1 MSITSAA
8 DAGTEPI
15 TTPRGPLDPPEGVA
29 WFKVLR
35 RNEAANSWE
44 AATIYDDSSRSHAP
58 RHAIPDEPISE
69 FILDHWGSGVYFC
82 AWFNSQN
89 RGRGR
94 GKEIKL
100 DDPRRPQRPLAFGGP
115 AAAPAPAPATM
126 AIAGAPAPAGAPF
139 DTTAALLALLSQN
152 PQLASLLQPQQ
163 PQSQLELARLERERE
178 RERREWEERRDR
190 ERREW
195 EEERVRLRAAEER
208 RAERERAAEDER
220 RRRDDEDHRARLAA
234 ERRRHELE
242 LQQASEASGGIDR
255 EDFEQ
260 MFEELRAELKKEI
273 DAKEKSIMGQLFDV
287 VKAVAPAFLPQI
299 MAAMNG
305 GRAPAAPP
313 APVFPP
319 APPPA
324 ARPT

>member
-1 MSITSAA
+1 MSITSGA
-8 DAGTEPI
+8 DAGTEQI
-15 TTPRGPLDPPEGVA
+15 TTPRTPLDPPEGVA

-35 RNEAANSWE
+35 RNETAATWE
-44 AATIYDDSSRSHAP
+44 AATIYDDSQRSHSP

-69 FILDHWGSGVYFC
+69 FILDHWGSGLYFC

-115 AAAPAPAPATM
+115 AVAPPAAPATM
-126 AIAGAPAPAGAPF
+126 AIAGAPAPAAAPF
-139 DTTAALLALLSQN
+139 DTTAALLALLTQN
-152 PQLASLLQPQQ
+152 PQLAALLQPQH
-163 PQSQLELARLERERE
+163 PQSGVELARLERERE
-178 RERREWEERRDR
+178 RERREWEDRRER

-208 RAERERAAEDER
+208 RAERERAAEEER
-220 RRRDDEDHRARLAA
+220 RRRDEEEHRARLAA
-234 ERRRHELE
+234 ERRRHEVELE
-242 LQQASEASGGIDR
+242 QARDSSGGIDR

-260 MFEELRAELKKEI
+260 MFEELRTELRKEI
-273 DAKEKSIMGQLFDV
+273 AEKEKSIMGQLFDV

-299 MAAMNG
+299 MAAMSG
-305 GRAPAAPP
+305 GRAPSAPAA
-313 APVFPP
+313 VFPP

-324 ARPT
+324 PRPT